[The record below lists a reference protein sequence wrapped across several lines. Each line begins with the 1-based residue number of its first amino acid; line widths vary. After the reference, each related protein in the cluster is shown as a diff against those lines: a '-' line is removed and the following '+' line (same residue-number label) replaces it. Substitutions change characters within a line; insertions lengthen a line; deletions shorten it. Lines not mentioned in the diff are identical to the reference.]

1 MTQYATYFM
10 LNVIPLLLGSAMQ
23 VHIIPP
29 VLHYEPLE
37 FPDALKLHINKT
49 HQTITLATCLTT

>member
-1 MTQYATYFM
+1 M

-29 VLHYEPLE
+29 MLHYESLE

-49 HQTITLATCLTT
+49 HQTITVPTCLTT